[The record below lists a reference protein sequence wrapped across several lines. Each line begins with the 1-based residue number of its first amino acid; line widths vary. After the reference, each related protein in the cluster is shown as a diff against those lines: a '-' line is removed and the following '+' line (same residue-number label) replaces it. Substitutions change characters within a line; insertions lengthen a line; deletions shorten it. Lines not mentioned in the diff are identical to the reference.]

1 MRTGLLSAARRRQS
15 VRATVHAVSAVN
27 YLAAAA
33 RRTKLVALAA
43 ERRRATRL
51 ALAVI
56 VAVAA
61 LVAALYSPLQAA
73 TPPASSWRWP
83 TFS

>member
-1 MRTGLLSAARRRQS
+1 MEEVVRDRELLLSAARRRQS

-27 YLAAAA
+27 YLSAAA
-33 RRTKLVALAA
+33 RRTKLLALAA
-43 ERRRATRL
+43 KLRSWRRATRL

-61 LVAALYSPLQAA
+61 LVAALYSPLQAYV
-73 TPPASSWRWP
+73 
-83 TFS
+83 